1 MTQSQITYFLTVAET
16 LSFSK
21 AAAALFV
28 SQPAVSKQV
37 SLLEEELGLTLF
49 DRTRQGV
56 FLTESGRLFSEM
68 FQDFIDRFHD
78 TMEEAHH
85 VNRRLHD
92 VVRIGCSEGFHLSEF
107 YSDVQTFFDAKY
119 PNIQLELS
127 SDRADHLLPALK
139 ESKIDLMI
147 SLGAPPVNGPELVL
161 RKLNLPKSTDSDR
174 TESINVAWLSSNASG
189 AKHLFVN
196 ELLFHFKQTML
207 PENQPEGACV

>member
-21 AAAALFV
+21 AASALFV

-56 FLTESGRLFSEM
+56 FLTEAGRLFNEM
-68 FQDFIDRFHD
+68 FRDFITRFHG

-92 VVRIGCSEGFHLSEF
+92 IVRIGCSEGFHLSEF
-107 YSDVQTFFDAKY
+107 YADVQSFFDAKY
-119 PNIQLELS
+119 PSIELELS
-127 SDRADHLLPALK
+127 INRVDRLLPALK
-139 ESKIDLMI
+139 AGKIDLML
-147 SLGAPPVNGPELVL
+147 SLGNPPTNGPELVL
-161 RKLNLPKSTDSDR
+161 HKLNLPPSPDSDGIDC
-174 TESINVAWLSSNASG
+174 INVAWLSTNESG
-189 AKHLFVN
+189 GKHLFVN
-196 ELLFHFKQTML
+196 ELLFYFKTMV
-207 PENQPEGACV
+207 PETHTQD